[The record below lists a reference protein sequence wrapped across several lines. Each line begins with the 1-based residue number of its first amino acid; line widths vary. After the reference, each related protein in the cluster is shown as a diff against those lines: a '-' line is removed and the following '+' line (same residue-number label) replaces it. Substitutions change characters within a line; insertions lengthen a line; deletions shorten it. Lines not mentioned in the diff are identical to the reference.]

1 MGPEK
6 CIGPF
11 HLGLDRIDGNP
22 VGFGYFG
29 IALAVDDKGNEDF
42 PSFVR
47 HPIEQFNDFIVLS
60 WLFRMGLVVLL
71 DNFELRMKDSG
82 LFLLFKMEEA
92 QVFYRLPCIG
102 LKRSGDLD
110 LLSSVPKGNKQVL
123 YYILCHIAVLYNG
136 VRNKT

>member
-71 DNFELRMKDSG
+71 DNFELRMKRSEEHTSE
-82 LFLLFKMEEA
+82 LQSRENFVCRLLLEKKKL
-92 QVFYRLPCIG
+92 VFEF
-102 LKRSGDLD
+102 
-110 LLSSVPKGNKQVL
+110 
-123 YYILCHIAVLYNG
+123 
-136 VRNKT
+136 